1 MGSFGLS
8 TYIWNNRIKSV
19 ILLAGFPFLLLLICF
34 GFALLIAAMSNPD
47 VGEGIEHAIHLLPS
61 LIPVALIGAL
71 VWFVIAWFANQSI
84 IDAATGAH
92 KVDRKAEP
100 RLYNLIENLCISRG
114 LTVPTIRIIETDQ
127 RNAFASGIRE
137 GRYSI
142 TVTRGL
148 MNALDDAELNAVLA
162 HELTHIQNRDVQ
174 LLVISAV
181 FVGIISLV
189 GDMLIRGPRMIFIG
203 SRAQSS
209 GGGYSGSSGT
219 SWGGSGGSSSSGGG
233 SSRSSGKGGGGAI
246 ILILIAVAIF
256 IIARF
261 LALVLRFAM
270 SRKREYLA
278 DAGAVELTKNPD
290 AMISAL
296 RKISGHS
303 GIEAPAQ
310 IQEMFLDMPAAG
322 LFATHPSIDARVQRL
337 IQFAGGHDY
346 VPPAA
351 PAPQAQTIPQDDAT
365 TGMAPRS
372 AGPWDARSA
381 DGTPGTGTIP
391 QDGTGGR
398 GPWG

>member
-34 GFALLIAAMSNPD
+34 GFALVISAMSNPD
-47 VGEGIEHAIHLLPS
+47 VGEGIENAIHLLPS
-61 LIPVALIGAL
+61 LIPVALVGAL
-71 VWFVIAWFANQSI
+71 VWFVIAWFANQGI
-84 IDAATGAH
+84 IDAATGARR
-92 KVDRKAEP
+92 VDRKAEP

-114 LTVPTIRIIETDQ
+114 LTVPAIRIIETDQ

-148 MNALDDAELNAVLA
+148 MNALDDAELEAVLA

-189 GDMLIRGPRMIFIG
+189 GDLLIRAPRMLFWG
-203 SRAQSS
+203 S
-209 GGGYSGSSGT
+209 SGSSSPDT
-219 SWGGSGGSSSSGGG
+219 SSSSGGG
-233 SSRSSGKGGGGAI
+233 FGWGGGSRSRGSSSNSKGGGGAI

-256 IIARF
+256 IIARL

-303 GIEAPAQ
+303 SIEAPAQ

-322 LFATHPSIDARVQRL
+322 LFATHPPIDARVKRL

-346 VPPAA
+346 VPPPEPLPPATPGAGSIADAGGVGPWQTPSDDAAA
-351 PAPQAQTIPQDDAT
+351 PGAIA
-365 TGMAPRS
+365 
-372 AGPWDARSA
+372 
-381 DGTPGTGTIP
+381 
-391 QDGTGGR
+391 QDGPLPGR

>member
-1 MGSFGLS
+1 LGSFGLS

-34 GFALLIAAMSNPD
+34 GFALVISAMSDPD
-47 VGEGIEHAIHLLPS
+47 VGEGIRNAIELLPS
-61 LIPVALIGAL
+61 LVPVALVGAL
-71 VWFVIAWFANQSI
+71 VWFVIAWFANQGI

-92 KVDRKAEP
+92 AVDRKAEP
-100 RLYNLIENLCISRG
+100 RLYNLLENLCISRG
-114 LTVPTIRIIETDQ
+114 LTVPTLRVIDTDQ

-148 MNALDDAELNAVLA
+148 MNALNDEELEAVLG
-162 HELTHIQNRDVQ
+162 HELTHIENRDVQ

-181 FVGIISLV
+181 FVGIISLA
-189 GDMLIRGPRMIFIG
+189 GDLLIRGPRMIFMPGGG
-203 SRAQSS
+203 SSS
-209 GGGYSGSSGT
+209 GGYSGGSTPSA
-219 SWGGSGGSSSSGGG
+219 SWGGG
-233 SSRSSGKGGGGAI
+233 SSRGSNRSGGKGGGGAI
-246 ILILIAVAIF
+246 ILILIAVAVF
-256 IIARF
+256 LIARF

-278 DAGAVELTKNPD
+278 DAGSVELTKNPD

-303 GIEAPAQ
+303 SIAAPAQ
-310 IQEMFLDMPAAG
+310 IQEMFLDMPAVG
-322 LFATHPSIDARVQRL
+322 LFATHPSIDARVKRL

-346 VPPAA
+346 VPPPEPASA
-351 PAPQAQTIPQDDAT
+351 PPAD
-365 TGMAPRS
+365 
-372 AGPWDARSA
+372 AGPWQAPESDAA
-381 DGTPGTGTIP
+381 APGAIP
-391 QDGTGGR
+391 QDGSEPR